1 MNQTSKKILLVVAGT
16 SPQIVTETLYALVT
30 REKNPWI
37 PDVIQLLSTKTGCDR
52 ARNELLHASRNMFGQ
67 FCEEYLQP
75 GQKILFDETSLH
87 VFTDSNGNPI
97 EDIRDLESSAAVADR
112 IAEKVWELTRD
123 ENTEIHAS
131 IAGGRKSM
139 GFLLGYCMSLYGRV
153 QDRLSHVLVSE
164 GFESSR
170 DFYFKPKVSKIIH
183 DAQNR
188 SLNTEDAEIMLAEI
202 PILHLGSRLSKHMKD
217 KPVSFAKLIDLMEN
231 YMQEPSILIDTEH
244 RKLFCHGKEIK
255 LSPINF
261 AFYRYVA
268 IESFER
274 GIVDLEKISLEDF
287 IAIKKLA
294 RGANWDR
301 EYEEEA
307 INLYNYRDEKGD
319 KDGEAVSISSFI
331 RDRKNEIKNA
341 MESHLGPLGLK
352 HYVIKK
358 RKLNSYIEVE
368 KIEIY

>member
-1 MNQTSKKILLVVAGT
+1 MNQPSKKILLAVAGT

-37 PDVIQLLSTKTGCDR
+37 PDEIHLLSTKTGCDR
-52 ARNELLHASRNMFGQ
+52 ARNELLDVSRDMFGQ
-67 FCEEYLQP
+67 FCKEYLLP
-75 GQKILFDETSLH
+75 GQKIRFDESCLH
-87 VFTDSNGNPI
+87 AFTDSDGNPI

-164 GFESSR
+164 GFESSK
-170 DFYFKPKVSKIIH
+170 DFYFKPKVSKNIH
-183 DAQNR
+183 GTQNR
-188 SLNTEDAEIMLAEI
+188 ELNTEDAEIMLAEI
-202 PILHLGSRLSKHMKD
+202 PIVHLGDRLSKHMRD
-217 KPVSFAKLIDLMEN
+217 KPVSFAKLVDVMQN
-231 YMQEPSILIDTEH
+231 YMKEPSIVIDTAK
-244 RKLFCHGKEIK
+244 RQLICHGIEIK
-255 LSPINF
+255 LSPVNF

-268 IESFER
+268 NESAEK
-274 GIVDLEKISLEDF
+274 GVVDLENMSIEDF
-287 IAIKKLA
+287 LAIKKLA
-294 RGANWDR
+294 KVGNWDSD
-301 EYEEEA
+301 YEAEA
-307 INLYNYRDEKGD
+307 IAFYND
-319 KDGEAVSISSFI
+319 KDVQSGDLVSVIAFV

-341 MESHLGPLGLK
+341 MESQLGALGLK

-368 KIEIY
+368 NIEVI